1 MVETKVEL
9 KKNTGF
15 KQNNIIGI
23 TWQHLTG
30 HNNPA
35 SADSDLSYLIVGAW
49 DTYK

>member
-30 HNNPA
+30 HNPA
-35 SADSDLSYLIVGAW
+35 STDSDLSYLIVGAW

>member
-1 MVETKVEL
+1 METKVEL

-30 HNNPA
+30 NNSPA